1 MVRFTV
7 IALFLASLAVSMTG
21 CTNTVRG
28 LGQDLNSDRIQNYNS
43 RTATDLDY

>member
-1 MVRFTV
+1 MIRFTV

-28 LGQDLNSDRIQNYNS
+28 LGQDLNSPALENYNT
-43 RTATDLDY
+43 RTATDY